1 MLIKYAFIHQDLVV
15 WSPISAN
22 LRLHFNPDFFIP
34 SFKSLFGIIFYIAFR
49 ASDHH
54 ILDKKDS
61 IEFFFKAFRSEISFK
76 LIMGYLYP
84 VLNNFAQEINEKV

>member
-1 MLIKYAFIHQDLVV
+1 M
-15 WSPISAN
+15 
-22 LRLHFNPDFFIP
+22 
-34 SFKSLFGIIFYIAFR
+34 IFYIAFR
-49 ASDHH
+49 VSSHH

-61 IEFFFKAFRSEISFK
+61 IEFCFKAFRSEISFK